1 VTRTRT
7 PARGLP
13 VWDDDLTP
21 PPQEMPLAPMDD
33 VPAPIRQQLALLADG
48 VQDAKLY
55 AYQTRIASHRLDQVD
70 AKLGAI
76 ATTLTRH
83 QTILDE
89 HLVPQLDRWR
99 AVTDGIA
106 KDLPSIL
113 DKLEGVVDTLERFDR
128 RLRDLEVEIK
138 LNVQKLAASQDAL
151 AVRMAAAEAKSIDLA
166 LRVVQ
171 LETREVGRDAVDQ
184 ALTKGQR
191 NQVLKLTTGGGG
203 LVGVVLWII
212 NHFAR

>member
-1 VTRTRT
+1 MTRTRT

-21 PPQEMPLAPMDD
+21 PPQEMPLPPMED

-55 AYQTRIASHRLDQVD
+55 AYQTRIATHRLDQVD

-89 HLVPQLDRWR
+89 NLVPQLDRWR

-113 DKLEGVVDTLERFDR
+113 DKLEGVVLTLERFDR

-138 LNVQKLAASQDAL
+138 VNVQKLAASQDAL
-151 AVRMAAAEAKSIDLA
+151 AVRMAAAEAHGVALA
-166 LRVVQ
+166 LRVVH

-184 ALTKGQR
+184 ALTKSQR
-191 NQVLKLTTGGGG
+191 NQVFKITGGLSGVG
-203 LVGVVLWII
+203 AFVAWLVNQLT
-212 NHFAR
+212 

>member
-1 VTRTRT
+1 
-7 PARGLP
+7 
-13 VWDDDLTP
+13 
-21 PPQEMPLAPMDD
+21 MPLPPMDD

-89 HLVPQLDRWR
+89 NLVPQLDRWR

-113 DKLEGVVDTLERFDR
+113 DKLEGVVLTLERFDR

-138 LNVQKLAASQDAL
+138 VNVQKLAASQDAL
-151 AVRMAAAEAKSIDLA
+151 AVRVSAAEAHGAALA

-184 ALTKGQR
+184 ALTKSQR
-191 NQVLKLTTGGGG
+191 NQVLKLAGG
-203 LVGVVLWII
+203 LGGLGGVVSWLV
-212 NHFAR
+212 NYLTH